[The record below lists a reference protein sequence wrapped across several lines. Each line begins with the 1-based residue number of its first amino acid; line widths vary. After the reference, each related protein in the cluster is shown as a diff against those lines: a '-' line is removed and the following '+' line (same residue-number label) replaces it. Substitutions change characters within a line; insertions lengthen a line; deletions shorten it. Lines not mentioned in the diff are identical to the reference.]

1 MRRFLHAFVLLVAF
15 EALPLQAQ
23 QGMPDRFGGWT
34 AAHSSVKGAPV
45 TADKP
50 AAEAAAVMAE
60 AGVVEQTTRDYTNQ
74 SQSLTVTLYKT
85 RDAAGA
91 YSLFTYLRPTN
102 AADVDLAPAAAV
114 SRDRAILL
122 VGSSVVEVRGLQAAA
137 LTDLRELAA
146 ALGGAA
152 GQVPLP
158 PLCAYLPLRG
168 KVAGTERY
176 VLGHAGLR
184 SAAGEYSETGLGAL
198 ADLLD
203 PGQGAEAVL
212 ARYRAKNRVL
222 TLVLVEFPTPQLAE
236 AQLRKVTALTVSGA
250 SLSGAIARR
259 KFSLLS
265 VVLQPKSPQ
274 EADAL
279 LDAVRYETQTT
290 WNEPSHKLTDP
301 SWGVIIVGS
310 ILSTG
315 ALMVYAFLGGL
326 GFGVIRVV
334 TKRFLPGKVFDRS
347 SRLEILQLG
356 LSSKPIQWKDFY

>member
-1 MRRFLHAFVLLVAF
+1 M
-15 EALPLQAQ
+15 
-23 QGMPDRFGGWT
+23 
-34 AAHSSVKGAPV
+34 
-45 TADKP
+45 
-50 AAEAAAVMAE
+50 
-60 AGVVEQTTRDYTNQ
+60 
-74 SQSLTVTLYKT
+74 
-85 RDAAGA
+85 
-91 YSLFTYLRPTN
+91 
-102 AADVDLAPAAAV
+102 
-114 SRDRAILL
+114 
-122 VGSSVVEVRGLQAAA
+122 
-137 LTDLRELAA
+137 
-146 ALGGAA
+146 
-152 GQVPLP
+152 
-158 PLCAYLPLRG
+158 
-168 KVAGTERY
+168 
-176 VLGHAGLR
+176 
-184 SAAGEYSETGLGAL
+184 
-198 ADLLD
+198 
-203 PGQGAEAVL
+203 